1 MIGRERPE
9 AGIQPIKKGRL
20 MHVLIHHGVTE
31 WATLLSHLLVAQGE
45 RHDCR
50 NHAIGKRD

>member
-1 MIGRERPE
+1 
-9 AGIQPIKKGRL
+9 

-31 WATLLSHLLVAQGE
+31 WATLLGHLLVAQGE